1 MKIITRFFKWIL
13 QMNIMIRCIFYT
25 FALLN
30 RRLYNPE
37 IAFGDFS
44 DIKGDLS
51 VAK

>member
-1 MKIITRFFKWIL
+1 VLRSTEKSPFERFIPVK
-13 QMNIMIRCIFYT
+13 FYI

-37 IAFGDFS
+37 IAKGDLS

-51 VAK
+51 VAKV